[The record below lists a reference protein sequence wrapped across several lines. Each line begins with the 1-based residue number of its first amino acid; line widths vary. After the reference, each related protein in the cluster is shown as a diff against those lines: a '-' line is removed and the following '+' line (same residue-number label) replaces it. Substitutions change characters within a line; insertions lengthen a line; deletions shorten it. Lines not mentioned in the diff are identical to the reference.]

1 MSNVALK
8 SQEETM
14 RSTELIL
21 LKDIQRSLD
30 CQPREAIN
38 TATVTEYAEQ
48 MTDGAAFPPVVI
60 FKEGK
65 KNWLA
70 DGFHRVFAAEEA
82 GITEI
87 EADVRLGTK
96 RDAMLFSCG
105 ANAKH
110 GLRRTNEDKRRA
122 VLSLLNDEEWSQWS
136 DSEVAKQCGVSHPF
150 VGKLRKSDTCNV
162 TSMGRT
168 FTHPKTGKPATMKT
182 DNIGK
187 SNVVEVDF
195 VGEDLSEEIDDFGRV
210 MEDVYA
216 NPEGSVLRKAL
227 DVIRGFCG
235 LKIDKHFEAASK
247 EELTELDQSINRI
260 MRHCELLKKEI
271 ARCA

>member
-1 MSNVALK
+1 MNNVALK

-38 TATVTEYAEQ
+38 TGTVAEYAEQ
-48 MTDGAAFPPVVI
+48 MMDGAAFPPVIV

-65 KNWLA
+65 NNWLA

-87 EADVRLGTK
+87 EAEVRLGTK
-96 RDAMLFSCG
+96 RDAILFSCG

-110 GLRRTNEDKRRA
+110 GLRRSHNDKRRA
-122 VLSLLNDEEWSQWS
+122 ILALLNDKEWSKWS
-136 DSEVAKQCGVSHPF
+136 DREVARQCAVNHET
-150 VGKLRKSDTCNV
+150 VGTVRKTLTGEIASKKTYRTKHGTV
-162 TSMGRT
+162 TSMDT
-168 FTHPKTGKPATMKT
+168 S
-182 DNIGK
+182 NIGK

-195 VGEDLSEEIDDFGRV
+195 IGKDLSEEIDDFGQV
-210 MEDVYA
+210 MENVYA
-216 NPEGSVLRKAL
+216 NPEGGVLRKAL

-247 EELTELDQSINRI
+247 EELTELDQSIDRI